1 MIPRMSQR
9 MNNLSDILGNS
20 AKGEEDRRQ
29 LLLQLS
35 KHLPDGGFQ
44 LVSNNG
50 SIVSSG
56 LELNLSEEI
65 LNGLV
70 ERCRKE
76 DNPVHI
82 DFSDGYP
89 VHVIYVGE
97 LDEVLIFVLPDSP
110 ASGPESYGTAAVRLC
125 IELFLM
131 QNKINEDQKLLSTQ
145 HKQAKRVAS
154 ALDER
159 HRENLN
165 DLVRATEKAEAANI
179 AKREFLANISHEM
192 RTPLN
197 GIIGMADLAME
208 TELDDDQRELLD
220 TIDNEA
226 KALHNLINDVLD
238 FSKIEAGRIELE
250 EIPFNLR
257 HMINDMTST
266 LAYMADRKGL
276 ELCTFFSPDVPS
288 LLLGDPGR
296 LRQIIRNL
304 AGNALKFTSSGD
316 IYIGVEAAEDL
327 GDRLMLKFTIK
338 DTGIGIPEA
347 MREEI
352 FNPFIQADGSTT
364 RIFGGT
370 GLGTTISRQLTEKM
384 GGEIGVE
391 SEEGKGST
399 FWFTALF
406 GKQKEHS
413 DPLPDKE
420 HDLSEMKVAVVSAN
434 RNNRFI
440 LSEYLRSW
448 GCLPVEVDEGKKAL
462 AVLSDSFSAKE
473 CCDLVVTG
481 IELPDMN
488 GFDMAGEIRKD
499 KNLKDI
505 PIIVLTS
512 LGWRGDG
519 KRCKEIGINGYLTKP
534 IKQED
539 LFKVIASVM
548 GCSGNEKQEENKEVI
563 TRHTIAEADSKKI
576 RILVVEDH
584 PTNQKVM
591 KRYLV
596 RAGYRVDIAENGLEG
611 VKAFKQKQ
619 YNLILMD
626 MQMPVMDG
634 YKATEEI
641 RKFESLHGDRK
652 PGSLV
657 PIIAVTAHAA
667 KGDRERCLD
676 AGTDDYITKP
686 LSREGL
692 MDLVAK
698 WTALEPETPA
708 GTTVPAQEQVQEQAN
723 GDVPMDYE
731 YALDQYEGDKEFL
744 VEILAE
750 FLEKT
755 GTHINDIRQA
765 VSEGNMEVVR
775 REAHSIKGGA
785 SILTANDLS
794 SAGYELQKIGESGSL
809 EGSAGVIERLEQEFH
824 RLESYAKSI

>member
-1 MIPRMSQR
+1 
-9 MNNLSDILGNS
+9 MNDLSDIFGNS
-20 AKGEEDRRQ
+20 DKGEEGRRQ
-29 LLLQLS
+29 LLLLLS
-35 KHLPDGGFQ
+35 KHLQGGGFQ

-50 SIVSSG
+50 SPVSSG
-56 LELNLSEEI
+56 RELNLSEEI

-76 DNPVHI
+76 NSPVHI
-82 DFSDGYP
+82 DSSDGYL
-89 VHVIYVGE
+89 VHAVYVGE
-97 LDEVLIFVLPDSP
+97 LDAVLIFVLPGNGP
-110 ASGPESYGTAAVRLC
+110 ASGPESYGPAAVRLC
-125 IELFLM
+125 IELSLM
-131 QNKINEDQKLLSTQ
+131 QNKINEDQKLLSIQ
-145 HKQAKRVAS
+145 HKQAKRMAS

-159 HRENLN
+159 HRKNLN
-165 DLVRATEKAEAANI
+165 DLVRATERAEAANI

-197 GIIGMADLAME
+197 GIIGMADMAMA
-208 TELDDDQRELLD
+208 TELDDDQKELLD

-238 FSKIEAGRIELE
+238 FSKIEAGKIELE

-257 HMINDMTST
+257 HMINDMTNT

-276 ELCTFFSPDVPS
+276 ELCTFLSPDVPP
-288 LLLGDPGR
+288 LLIGDPGR

-304 AGNALKFTSSGD
+304 AGNAMKFTSSGE
-316 IYIGVEAAEDL
+316 IYIGAEMAEDL
-327 GDRLMLKFTIK
+327 GDSLMLKFTVK

-347 MREEI
+347 MQEEI
-352 FNPFIQADGSTT
+352 FNPFVQADGSTT
-364 RIFGGT
+364 RKFGGT
-370 GLGTTISRQLTEKM
+370 GLGTTISRQLTEIM

-406 GKQKEHS
+406 GKQKEFVV
-413 DPLPDKE
+413 PLSGKE
-420 HDLSEMKVAVVSAN
+420 HDLSELKVVVVSAN
-434 RNNRFI
+434 RNNRFV

-448 GCLPVEVDEGKKAL
+448 GCLPVEADEGKKAL
-462 AVLSDSFSAKE
+462 AVLSESFSAKE

-519 KRCKEIGINGYLTKP
+519 KRCKDIGINGYLTKP
-534 IKQED
+534 VKQED

-548 GCSGNEKQEENKEVI
+548 GCSGNEKEEETREVV
-563 TRHTIAEADSKKI
+563 TRHTIAEADTKNI
-576 RILVVEDH
+576 HILVVEDH

-591 KRYLV
+591 KRYLG
-596 RAGYRVDIAENGLEG
+596 RAGYRVDIADNGLEG

-634 YKATEEI
+634 YKATVEI
-641 RKFESLHGDRK
+641 RKIESLHGDPKSSSRI
-652 PGSLV
+652 
-657 PIIAVTAHAA
+657 PIIAVTAHVA

-676 AGTDDYITKP
+676 AGADDYMTKP
-686 LSREGL
+686 LSRELL
-692 MDLVAK
+692 MDLVIK
-698 WTALEPETPA
+698 WAVLEPEMPA
-708 GTTVPAQEQVQEQAN
+708 GTTVPQEQEQVLVHAN
-723 GDVPMDYE
+723 GDVPMNYA
-731 YALDQYEGDKEFL
+731 YALDQYEGDKDFL
-744 VEILAE
+744 VEILIE

-755 GTHINDIRQA
+755 GSQINDMRQA
-765 VSEGNMEVVR
+765 VSDGNPEVVR

-785 SILTANDLS
+785 AILTAQDLS
-794 SAGYELQKIGESGSL
+794 DAGYELQKIGESGSL
-809 EGSAGVIERLEQEFH
+809 EGSAGAIDRLEQEFH
-824 RLESYAKSI
+824 RLEAYAKSI